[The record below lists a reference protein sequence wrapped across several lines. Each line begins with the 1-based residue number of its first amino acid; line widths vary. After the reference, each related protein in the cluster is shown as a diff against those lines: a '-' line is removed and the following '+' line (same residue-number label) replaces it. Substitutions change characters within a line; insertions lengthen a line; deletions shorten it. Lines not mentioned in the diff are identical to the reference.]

1 MHAIRAASAALLGL
15 GALALPAQPAVAAD
29 GGGTTPFGFSVLPS
43 TITAGGQVTL
53 RIDRSNGGCKGDV
66 TITSGIFD
74 SVRIAAHRSSTTTTV
89 DFDLKVGAV
98 YRVTFTCDGAS
109 GSTGL
114 TVAGSRPVT
123 PTPVP
128 DAVPR
133 AVRAGAGG
141 TVAGFDLREVGL
153 GAALVAGSVGAAYH
167 FSRRRA
173 GEDGGA

>member
-1 MHAIRAASAALLGL
+1 MHAIRVASAALLGL
-15 GALALPAQPAVAAD
+15 GALALPAPSAVAAD
-29 GGGTTPFGFSVLPS
+29 GGTTPFGFSVLPS

-53 RIDRSNGGCKGDV
+53 RIDRNNGGCKGDV

-74 SVRIAAHRSSTTTTV
+74 SVRIAAHRSSATTTV
-89 DFDLKVGAV
+89 DFDIKVGAV
-98 YRVTFTCDGAS
+98 YRVTFTCDGVS

-114 TVAGSRPVT
+114 TVGGARPGT

-141 TVAGFDLREVGL
+141 TLAGFDLREVGL
-153 GAALVAGSVGAAYH
+153 GTVLVVGSVGAAYH